1 METKIKK
8 ELLSELVLFV
18 FAVFTIILFKGH
30 NLMVIVLLIIGT
42 AISFGLTK
50 IYGQRFAFLQSGIIL
65 GSIMIFVVAGICGPI
80 AEIIAIHYGIWQYAH
95 PDFLGIPIW
104 LFPLWGYASVF
115 LNRFSNTLLYF
126 YDKWNKAKKKKRKKK

>member
-30 NLMVIVLLIIGT
+30 NLMVIVLLIIGWIL
-42 AISFGLTK
+42 A
-50 IYGQRFAFLQSGIIL
+50 LQIWHTRED
-65 GSIMIFVVAGICGPI
+65 IMLFIVAGICGPI

>member
-30 NLMVIVLLIIGT
+30 NLMVIVLLIIGWIL
-42 AISFGLTK
+42 A
-50 IYGQRFAFLQSGIIL
+50 LQIWHTRED
-65 GSIMIFVVAGICGPI
+65 IMLFVVAGICGAI